1 MAEAKTTVIV
11 TQRERFGMTKE
22 SLESLYDNTEGPFE
36 VVYVDG
42 RSPRATADYLKAEAA
57 RRGFTLIRKE
67 RFLTPNEARNL
78 GIAAAKTRY
87 VAFCD
92 NDVLYTPG
100 WLAALEACAEE
111 TGAAVVAP
119 LTCQG
124 LPAHQEIHQAG
135 GDYVEDPELMEAF
148 FKVAPGEKRDFVEL
162 MHGHGEKVADWEDRL
177 QRQETG
183 CSEFHCALARRDV
196 FDRIGPLDEGMLS
209 TKEHIDFCMSV
220 RAAGETV
227 WFEPASVVTY
237 VFPCRARPIETADW
251 PFFSLRWSDAYGR
264 RSLEH
269 FIAKWNLDTGP
280 NYVAGKQRIYPTRR
294 IQGIL
299 VPLARRL
306 PFVNRDRTRTMRAAQ
321 LLGYLER
328 RINPIWVAINDRR
341 GRAA

>member
-1 MAEAKTTVIV
+1 
-11 TQRERFGMTKE
+11 
-22 SLESLYDNTEGPFE
+22 
-36 VVYVDG
+36 
-42 RSPRATADYLKAEAA
+42 
-57 RRGFTLIRKE
+57 
-67 RFLTPNEARNL
+67 
-78 GIAAAKTRY
+78 
-87 VAFCD
+87 
-92 NDVLYTPG
+92 
-100 WLAALEACAEE
+100 
-111 TGAAVVAP
+111 
-119 LTCQG
+119 
-124 LPAHQEIHQAG
+124 
-135 GDYVEDPELMEAF
+135 
-148 FKVAPGEKRDFVEL
+148 
-162 MHGHGEKVADWEDRL
+162 
-177 QRQETG
+177 
-183 CSEFHCALARRDV
+183 
-196 FDRIGPLDEGMLS
+196 MLS